1 MYNLIE
7 TSFRQINRKKAPLNR
22 LIRAASQIDSK
33 RAKESN
39 LPTLDI
45 LRNTLLSGLTDDELE
60 MATGPGSRFRDL
72 LERTA
77 SRIA

>member
-1 MYNLIE
+1 MDNLIE

-22 LIRAASQIDSK
+22 LIRAAKQGDARSV
-33 RAKESN
+33 REAN
-39 LPTLDI
+39 LPTLQI

-60 MATGPGSRFRDL
+60 MTTGPGSRFRDL
-72 LERTA
+72 LERTT